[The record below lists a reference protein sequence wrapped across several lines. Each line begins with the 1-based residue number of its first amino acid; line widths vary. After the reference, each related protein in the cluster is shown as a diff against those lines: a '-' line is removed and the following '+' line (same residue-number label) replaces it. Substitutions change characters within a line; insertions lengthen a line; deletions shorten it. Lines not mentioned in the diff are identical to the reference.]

1 MLSRGRV
8 ARGTQKTEIE
18 IIDISTYQ
26 APKVPSKKWRELIK
40 KIWEVYPLIRPRCGG
55 EMRIV
60 ALLDDS
66 EIIEKILRHLN
77 LWTDSVPDKT
87 RASPEA
93 IAPDI
98 TYEPFYDDFQ
108 LEPEELAAG

>member
-1 MLSRGRV
+1 MGE
-8 ARGTQKTEIE
+8 KTAVL
-18 IIDISTYQ
+18 IDRQTESGFCRTHWDIHD
-26 APKVPSKKWRELIK
+26 
-40 KIWEVYPLIRPRCGG
+40 
-55 EMRIV
+55 V

-93 IAPDI
+93 VAQNI
-98 TYEPFYDDFQ
+98 TYEPLYDDFQ
-108 LEPEELAAG
+108 LDPEELAAGR